1 LVERRLKGPWINLK
15 KQLALPYEGSF
26 LVIPSEQIA
35 CDLRLNVGIHLSS
48 QGTDPFAVKVNIL
61 LLDLGHH
68 DFRGRCRSRAGR
80 MFRAQGPN
88 YQCNDD
94 QTNHFPPTTKPCL
107 RRLFMAY
114 LSNRNS
120 AGYFLGLS
128 NSRTCPAKG
137 IVQRALAKEQT
148 CSNEGR
154 SY

>member
-26 LVIPSEQIA
+26 LVIPPEQIP

-68 DFRGRCRSRAGR
+68 DFRRRCRSRAGR

-94 QTNHFPPTTKPCL
+94 QTNHS
-107 RRLFMAY
+107 AY
-114 LSNRNS
+114 NETVSKKTIH
-120 AGYFLGLS
+120 GLS
-128 NSRTCPAKG
+128 FESKFGGLFFWVSQTAARVP
-137 IVQRALAKEQT
+137 RKE
-148 CSNEGR
+148 
-154 SY
+154 